1 MPMRRSDR
9 NRVAGFTLFEMM
21 MTLTIFSVIFSS
33 LFVIVNGV
41 QTTYDRGNTESVLRE
56 RGRHILKTV
65 IHDLRQTG
73 ILTDGGVNLP
83 AIYERD
89 LVPAEES
96 ERGRLI
102 ATMSFEDAE
111 LGGEV
116 ARGDSRVMTHVD
128 RTSNEIVFRRLA
140 DLDGNGFPFE
150 DGSGDLEWGAAQFS
164 YYVVEDVTGGAQLV
178 RESNE
183 GDFRI
188 VGRDVEKIVF
198 DVISYDPSVLYNQ
211 IVVVLYMS
219 STLPN
224 GERIRVGLEGTV
236 NLRNTRELEES

>member
-1 MPMRRSDR
+1 MRNSDPRSI
-9 NRVAGFTLFEMM
+9 AGFTLFEMM

-41 QTTYDRGNTESVLRE
+41 QTTYDRGNAESVLRE
-56 RGRHILKTV
+56 RGRRILKSV

-73 ILTDGGVNLP
+73 ILDGGAVNLP
-83 AIYERD
+83 AIYEREV
-89 LVPAEES
+89 VPAGES

-102 ATMSFEDAE
+102 GTMSFEDAE
-111 LGGEV
+111 LGGEI
-116 ARGDSRVMTHVD
+116 ATGDNRVITHVD
-128 RTSNEIVFRRLA
+128 RTSNEVVFRRLA

-150 DGSGDLEWGAAQFS
+150 EGTGDLEWGAAQFS
-164 YYVVEDVTGGAQLV
+164 YYVVEDATGGSQLI
-178 RESNE
+178 RTSDE
-183 GDFRI
+183 GDFSI

-219 STLPN
+219 ASLPD